1 MIPAFLNIGAPEIIL
16 IIVALF
22 FPLMIVLPIIA
33 IVKAAGKTGLSKT
46 DKLLWMLLILLVPV
60 IGSILY
66 LALANNK
73 STVNLA

>member
-22 FPLMIVLPIIA
+22 FPLMIVLPVIA
-33 IVKAAGKTGLSKT
+33 IVKAAGNTGLSKT